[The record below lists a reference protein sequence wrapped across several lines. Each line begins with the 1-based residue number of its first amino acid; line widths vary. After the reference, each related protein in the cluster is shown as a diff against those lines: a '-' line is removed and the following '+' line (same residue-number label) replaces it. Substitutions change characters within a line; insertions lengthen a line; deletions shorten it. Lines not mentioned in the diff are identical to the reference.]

1 MKVVFFGTPDF
12 AVASLKA
19 INECMDHSIVGVVTS
34 VDKPAGRGKKLRS
47 SAVKNYA
54 AEHKLHLLQPEN
66 LKSNEFTSQL
76 HDLSADIFVVVAFRM
91 MPKSI
96 WSIPKHGTFNLHASL
111 LPQYRGAAPINWA
124 IINDEKETGVTT
136 FLIDEKIDTGNI
148 LLSQKINI
156 EKEDNAGSLYDK
168 LMTIGKELVIETLNC
183 IESGVIKPIKQHVK
197 DLELKTAPKLNK
209 ENTRINWKKEA
220 KEINSLIKGLSPY
233 PSAWCQ
239 IKLNDRLLNFKIFR
253 AETGEDLNLGAG
265 EVLMGK
271 NELTVGTA
279 SGTLKLLDIQLE
291 GKRRAAIADF
301 INGHKQFNIIKLI

>member
-76 HDLSADIFVVVAFRM
+76 HELSADIFVVVAFRM

-253 AETGEDLNLGAG
+253 AEIGEDLNLGAG

-301 INGHKQFNIIKLI
+301 INGHKQFNKIKLI

>member
-76 HDLSADIFVVVAFRM
+76 HELSADIFVVVAFRM

-168 LMTIGKELVIETLNC
+168 LMTIGKELVIETLNR

-301 INGHKQFNIIKLI
+301 VNGHKQFNEIILI

>member
-76 HDLSADIFVVVAFRM
+76 HELSADIFVVVAFRM

-183 IESGVIKPIKQHVK
+183 IESGVIKPVKQHVK

-233 PSAWCQ
+233 PCAWCQ

-253 AETGEDLNLGAG
+253 AEIGEDLNLGAG

-301 INGHKQFNIIKLI
+301 VNGHKQFNEIILI

>member
-253 AETGEDLNLGAG
+253 AEIGEDLNLGAG

-301 INGHKQFNIIKLI
+301 VNGHKQFNEITLI

>member
-19 INECMDHSIVGVVTS
+19 IYECMDHSIVGVVTS

-66 LKSNEFTSQL
+66 LKSNKFISQL

-156 EKEDNAGSLYDK
+156 EKEDNAGSLCDK

-253 AETGEDLNLGAG
+253 AEIGEDLNLGAG

-301 INGHKQFNIIKLI
+301 VNGHKQFNEIILI

>member
-76 HDLSADIFVVVAFRM
+76 HNLSADIFVVVAFRM

-253 AETGEDLNLGAG
+253 AEIGEDLNLGAG

-301 INGHKQFNIIKLI
+301 VNGHKQFNEIILI

>member
-19 INECMDHSIVGVVTS
+19 INECMDHSMVGVVTS

-76 HDLSADIFVVVAFRM
+76 HELSADIFVVVAFRM

-168 LMTIGKELVIETLNC
+168 LMTIGKELVLETLNC

-220 KEINSLIKGLSPY
+220 KEIKSLIKGLSPY

-253 AETGEDLNLGAG
+253 AEIGEDLNLGAG

-301 INGHKQFNIIKLI
+301 INGHKQFNKIKLI

>member
-66 LKSNEFTSQL
+66 LKSNKFISQL

-156 EKEDNAGSLYDK
+156 EKEDNVGSLYDK

-253 AETGEDLNLGAG
+253 AEIGEDLNLGAG

-301 INGHKQFNIIKLI
+301 VNGHKQFNEITLI

>member
-168 LMTIGKELVIETLNC
+168 LMTIGKELVLETLNC

-209 ENTRINWKKEA
+209 ENTRINWKKGA

-253 AETGEDLNLGAG
+253 AEIGEDLNLGAG

-271 NELTVGTA
+271 NELTEGTA

-301 INGHKQFNIIKLI
+301 VNGHKQFNEIILI

>member
-66 LKSNEFTSQL
+66 LKSNEFISQL

-183 IESGVIKPIKQHVK
+183 IESGVIKPVKQHVK

-239 IKLNDRLLNFKIFR
+239 IKLNDRLLNFKIFS
-253 AETGEDLNLGAG
+253 AEIGEDLNLGAG

-301 INGHKQFNIIKLI
+301 VNGHKQFNEIILI

>member
-19 INECMDHSIVGVVTS
+19 INECKDHTIVGVVTS

-54 AEHKLHLLQPEN
+54 AENKLHLLQPEN

-76 HDLSADIFVVVAFRM
+76 QDLSADIFVVVAFRM

-148 LLSQKINI
+148 LLNQKINI
-156 EKEDNAGSLYDK
+156 EKEDNAGSLHDK
-168 LMTIGKELVIETLNC
+168 LMIIGKELVVKTLNS
-183 IESGVIKPIKQHVK
+183 IEKVSSNQ
-197 DLELKTAPKLNK
+197 LNK
-209 ENTRINWKKEA
+209 M
-220 KEINSLIKGLSPY
+220 L
-233 PSAWCQ
+233 
-239 IKLNDRLLNFKIFR
+239 KIW
-253 AETGEDLNLGAG
+253 N
-265 EVLMGK
+265 
-271 NELTVGTA
+271 
-279 SGTLKLLDIQLE
+279 LKLHQ
-291 GKRRAAIADF
+291 
-301 INGHKQFNIIKLI
+301 N

>member
-209 ENTRINWKKEA
+209 ENTRINWEKGA

-253 AETGEDLNLGAG
+253 AEIGEDLNLGAG

-301 INGHKQFNIIKLI
+301 VNGHKQFNEIILI

>member
-168 LMTIGKELVIETLNC
+168 LMTIGKELVLETLNC

-253 AETGEDLNLGAG
+253 AEIGEDLNLGAG

-291 GKRRAAIADF
+291 GKRRASITDF
-301 INGHKQFNIIKLI
+301 VNGHKQFNEIILI

>member
-47 SAVKNYA
+47 SDVKNYA

-76 HDLSADIFVVVAFRM
+76 HELSADIFVVVAFRM

-253 AETGEDLNLGAG
+253 AEIGEDLNLGAG

-301 INGHKQFNIIKLI
+301 LNGHKQFNEIILI

>member
-76 HDLSADIFVVVAFRM
+76 HELSADIFVVVAFRM

-253 AETGEDLNLGAG
+253 AEIGEDLNLGAG

-301 INGHKQFNIIKLI
+301 VNGHKQFNEIILI

>member
-12 AVASLKA
+12 AVASLEA
-19 INECMDHSIVGVVTS
+19 INECRDHSIVGVVTS

-76 HDLSADIFVVVAFRM
+76 QDLSADIFVVVAFRM
-91 MPKSI
+91 MPKSV
-96 WSIPKHGTFNLHASL
+96 WAIPKYGTFNLHASL

-148 LLSQKINI
+148 LLNEKINI
-156 EKEDNAGSLYDK
+156 EKEDNAGSLHDK
-168 LMTIGKELVIETLNC
+168 LMSIGKELVVETLNC
-183 IESGVIKPIKQHVK
+183 IEAGAITPIKQHVK

-209 ENTRINWKKEA
+209 ENTRINWGKRA
-220 KEINSLIKGLSPY
+220 KDINSLIKGLSPY

-239 IKLNDRLLNFKIFR
+239 IKLNDSIFNFKIFR
-253 AETGEDLNLGAG
+253 AEIGEDLALGNG

-279 SGTLKLLDIQLE
+279 SGTLKLLHVQLE
-291 GKRRAAIADF
+291 GKRKTAIADF
-301 INGHKQFNIIKLI
+301 VNGHKQFNEIILI

>member
-76 HDLSADIFVVVAFRM
+76 HELSADIFVVVAFRM

-253 AETGEDLNLGAG
+253 AEIGEDLNLGAG

-301 INGHKQFNIIKLI
+301 VNGHKQFNEITLI

>member
-66 LKSNEFTSQL
+66 LKSNEFISQL

-253 AETGEDLNLGAG
+253 AEIGEDLNLGAG

-271 NELTVGTA
+271 NELTVGTG

-301 INGHKQFNIIKLI
+301 VNGHKQFNEIILI

>member
-91 MPKSI
+91 MPKSV
-96 WSIPKHGTFNLHASL
+96 WSIPKYGTFNLHASL

-156 EKEDNAGSLYDK
+156 EKDDNAGSLYDK
-168 LMTIGKELVIETLNC
+168 LMIIGKELVVETINRIEKGIIT
-183 IESGVIKPIKQHVK
+183 PIKQHVK

-209 ENTRINWKKEA
+209 ENTLINWQKGA

-239 IKLNDRLLNFKIFR
+239 IKLNDRIFNFKIFR
-253 AETGEDLNLGAG
+253 AEIGEDLDLGAG

-279 SGTLKLLDIQLE
+279 SGTIKLLDVQLE
-291 GKRRAAIADF
+291 GKRRTEIADF
-301 INGHKQFNIIKLI
+301 INGHKQFNKIKLI

>member
-12 AVASLKA
+12 AVASLEA
-19 INECMDHSIVGVVTS
+19 INECRDHSIVGVVTS

-66 LKSNEFTSQL
+66 LKSNEFISQL
-76 HDLSADIFVVVAFRM
+76 QDLSADIFVVVAFRM
-91 MPKSI
+91 MPKSV
-96 WSIPKHGTFNLHASL
+96 WAIPKYGTFNLHASL

-148 LLSQKINI
+148 LLNEKINI
-156 EKEDNAGSLYDK
+156 EKEDNAGSLHDK
-168 LMTIGKELVIETLNC
+168 LMSIGKELVVETLNC
-183 IESGVIKPIKQHVK
+183 IEADAITPIQQHVK

-209 ENTRINWKKEA
+209 ENTRINWGKRA
-220 KEINSLIKGLSPY
+220 KDINSLIKGLSPY

-239 IKLNDRLLNFKIFR
+239 IKLNDSIFNFKIFR
-253 AETGEDLNLGAG
+253 AEIGEDLALGNG

-279 SGTLKLLDIQLE
+279 SGTLKLLHVQLE
-291 GKRRAAIADF
+291 GKRKTAIADF
-301 INGHKQFNIIKLI
+301 VNGHKQFNEIILI

>member
-253 AETGEDLNLGAG
+253 AEIGEDLNLGAG

-271 NELTVGTA
+271 NELTVGTG

-301 INGHKQFNIIKLI
+301 VNGHKQFNEIILI

>member
-76 HDLSADIFVVVAFRM
+76 HNLSADIFVVVAFRM

-168 LMTIGKELVIETLNC
+168 LMTIGKELVLETLNC

-253 AETGEDLNLGAG
+253 AEIGEDLNLGAG

-301 INGHKQFNIIKLI
+301 VNGHKQFNEIILI

>member
-12 AVASLKA
+12 AVASLEA
-19 INECMDHSIVGVVTS
+19 INECRDHSIVGVVTS

-76 HDLSADIFVVVAFRM
+76 QDLSADIFVVVAFRM
-91 MPKSI
+91 MPKSV
-96 WSIPKHGTFNLHASL
+96 WAIPKYGTFNLHASL

-148 LLSQKINI
+148 LLNEKINI
-156 EKEDNAGSLYDK
+156 EKEDNAGSLHDK
-168 LMTIGKELVIETLNC
+168 LMSIGKELVVETLNC
-183 IESGVIKPIKQHVK
+183 TEAGAITPIKQHVK

-209 ENTRINWKKEA
+209 ENTRINWGKRA
-220 KEINSLIKGLSPY
+220 KDINSLIKGLSPY

-239 IKLNDRLLNFKIFR
+239 IKLNDSIFNFKIFR
-253 AETGEDLNLGAG
+253 AEIGEDLALGNG

-279 SGTLKLLDIQLE
+279 SGTLKLLHVQLE
-291 GKRRAAIADF
+291 GKRKTAIADF
-301 INGHKQFNIIKLI
+301 VNGHKQFNEIILI

>member
-148 LLSQKINI
+148 LLNQKINI
-156 EKEDNAGSLYDK
+156 EKEDNAGSLHDK
-168 LMTIGKELVIETLNC
+168 LMIIGKELVVETINSIEKGIIT
-183 IESGVIKPIKQHVK
+183 PIKQHVK

-209 ENTRINWKKEA
+209 ENTLINWQKGA

-239 IKLNDRLLNFKIFR
+239 IKLNDRIFNFKIFR
-253 AETGEDLNLGAG
+253 AEIGEDLDLGAG

-279 SGTLKLLDIQLE
+279 SGTIKLLDVQLE
-291 GKRRAAIADF
+291 GKRRTAIADF
-301 INGHKQFNIIKLI
+301 INGHKQFNKIKLI

>member
-209 ENTRINWKKEA
+209 ENTRINWKKGA
-220 KEINSLIKGLSPY
+220 NEINSLIKGLSPY

-253 AETGEDLNLGAG
+253 AEIGEDLNLGAG

-301 INGHKQFNIIKLI
+301 INGHKQFNKIKLI